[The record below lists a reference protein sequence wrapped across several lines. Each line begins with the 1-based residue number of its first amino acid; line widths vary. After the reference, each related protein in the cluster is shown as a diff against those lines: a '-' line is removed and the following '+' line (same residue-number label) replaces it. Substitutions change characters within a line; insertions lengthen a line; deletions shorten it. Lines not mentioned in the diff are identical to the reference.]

1 MEEQDRDDNSASF
14 SWWSDSHKRRPHQS
28 QWLQATLSDLDNKT
42 KTILNIIQDDG
53 DSFAKRAE
61 MFYQRRPE
69 LINLVHDL
77 HKSYRSLAEKYDQ
90 LRSEGVYVSHLRS
103 TSSSSLNSSKQVQLF
118 QACNEGIVRSTKS
131 EAPTSLP
138 VSVAEERCN
147 IRLGNGSMS
156 SEQFKILKTDRDDD
170 GNVNG
175 SDGLEKIIN
184 GIGLN
189 GNIDGG
195 DFQMERLEREK
206 LRNGLRL
213 QVSELIDDSLQQ
225 QSELIKR
232 NDEKREAIKHL
243 RAQISRLMEENR
255 VLKSYLP
262 SYKVDMKR
270 NTKSH
275 VSKLKGLNCIG
286 KFQG

>member
-1 MEEQDRDDNSASF
+1 MEEQDKDDNSASF
-14 SWWSDSHKRRPHQS
+14 SWWSDSHKRPQQS

-90 LRSEGVYVSHLRS
+90 LRSECVYVSHLRS
-103 TSSSSLNSSKQVQLF
+103 ISSSSSLNSSKQVQLF
-118 QACNEGIVRSTKS
+118 QARNEENAGSTKS

-138 VSVAEERCN
+138 DSVAEEKYS
-147 IRLGNGSMS
+147 IRRENESMS
-156 SEQFKILKTDRDDD
+156 SEQYKILKIDRDDD
-170 GNVNG
+170 RNVNG
-175 SDGLEKIIN
+175 SGLEKIIN
-184 GIGLN
+184 GSGLN

-195 DFQMERLEREK
+195 DFQMKSLEKEK
-206 LRNGLRL
+206 LRNELRL

-232 NDEKREAIKHL
+232 NDEKREVIKHL

-286 KFQG
+286 NFEG